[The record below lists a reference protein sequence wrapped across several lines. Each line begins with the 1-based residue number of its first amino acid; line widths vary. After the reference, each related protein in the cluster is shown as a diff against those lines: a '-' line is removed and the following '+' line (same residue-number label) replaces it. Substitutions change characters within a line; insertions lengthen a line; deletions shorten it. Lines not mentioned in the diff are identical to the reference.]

1 MVCLSNQEG
10 PAFDFGELQEAI
22 VLQGVKFRNDEAT
35 KARMLLLPLLS
46 LSLFS
51 PLVTFDKNKHF
62 PLKAKGLT
70 ISNTVM
76 ILLQYTWMLWSSKLG
91 NFFTDSATAQ
101 RDLKKKKKWFW
112 KNLFSFPFSFWFDPL
127 RFYFCCDS
135 LDSFIYSSSRRE
147 TSCYSGDVSFLAN
160 EIPANPK
167 SSLLSLYPFIWPF
180 LFFSCITCTID
191 KTQTNMNQNQTCA
204 LQIQSWFS
212 FFHPPNMM
220 ILGIIIILLVVTPFD

>member
-1 MVCLSNQEG
+1 MVSLSNQEG

-70 ISNTVM
+70 ISNRVM

-91 NFFTDSATAQ
+91 NFFTDSATEQ
-101 RDLKKKKKWFW
+101 RDL
-112 KNLFSFPFSFWFDPL
+112 
-127 RFYFCCDS
+127 
-135 LDSFIYSSSRRE
+135 
-147 TSCYSGDVSFLAN
+147 
-160 EIPANPK
+160 
-167 SSLLSLYPFIWPF
+167 
-180 LFFSCITCTID
+180 
-191 KTQTNMNQNQTCA
+191 
-204 LQIQSWFS
+204 
-212 FFHPPNMM
+212 
-220 ILGIIIILLVVTPFD
+220 

>member
-1 MVCLSNQEG
+1 MVSLSNQEG

-70 ISNTVM
+70 ISNRVM

-101 RDLKKKKKWFW
+101 RDLKKKKKVILKKSFF
-112 KNLFSFPFSFWFDPL
+112 LF
-127 RFYFCCDS
+127 
-135 LDSFIYSSSRRE
+135 
-147 TSCYSGDVSFLAN
+147 
-160 EIPANPK
+160 
-167 SSLLSLYPFIWPF
+167 PF
-180 LFFSCITCTID
+180 LFDLILWDFTFVVILLTALFTAAAGGRPAATLEMFPSWPMRFQ
-191 KTQTNMNQNQTCA
+191 QTPRVVCF
-204 LQIQSWFS
+204 LYIFS
-212 FFHPPNMM
+212 FDHFFSF
-220 ILGIIIILLVVTPFD
+220 LV